1 MNELRIVKFTACRI
15 LSGIRELTKDLFNEP
30 IDILFYFMMSELVS
44 FLICLIIVAAF
55 FQGHWAWWLVVSV
68 AIVGGVSPVCIL
80 WRWMKSEYYEDQ
92 HRIINIL
99 KKD

>member
-1 MNELRIVKFTACRI
+1 MNELRIVKFAACRL
-15 LSGIRELTKDLFNEP
+15 LSGIRAWHNDMFDEP
-30 IDILFYFMMSELVS
+30 IYLLFYFIMSELVS